1 MLRVLI
7 IDDSVFIRTIL
18 SDILSEDP
26 GIVVVGKASN
36 GKEGLD
42 KIRELRPDIVTL
54 DIEMPEMDGL
64 QMLRQLKYLKERP
77 KVVILSTLTS
87 ADAKCTKEA
96 LLLGAD
102 DFMLKP
108 RNIGKVKG
116 ISAEFTT
123 KLRQL
128 QTIPVRP
135 PGSAKKVSTRPAGT
149 IVLIGSSA
157 GGPPMLDAILSR
169 IDPDLDAAVVITQH
183 MPEGFTAALAE
194 RLDKI
199 SPLPVKETE
208 TGDILYSGHV
218 YLSRGGYHTLITR
231 DLNSSGTREGRITHS
246 KSAPLHAVRPA
257 VDTTFISAAKVF
269 GPHAVSFIL
278 SGMGNDGGEGA
289 LAIKNAGGKNMVVQE
304 SDCLVY
310 GMARS
315 ALQRNCVDKVIPLVR
330 IPTEMKRSVEEM
342 NRRHV

>member
-1 MLRVLI
+1 MLKVLI

-26 GIVVVGKASN
+26 DIEVVGKASN

-42 KIRELRPDIVTL
+42 KIRELQPDIVTL

-64 QMLRQLKYLKERP
+64 QMLRHLKYLKERP
-77 KVVILSTLTS
+77 RVVILSTLTS
-87 ADAKCTKEA
+87 DDAEYTRAA
-96 LLLGAD
+96 LRLGAD

-108 RNIGKVKG
+108 RNIGKIKG
-116 ISAEFTT
+116 IGTEFTT
-123 KLRQL
+123 KLKQL
-128 QTIPVRP
+128 VSIPIRP
-135 PGSAKKVSTRPAGT
+135 EGEPKNIPNDPASN

-157 GGPPMLDAILSR
+157 GGPPMLDAVLSR
-169 IDPDLDAAVVITQH
+169 VDPDLNAAIVITQH
-183 MPEGFTAALAE
+183 MPEGFTAALAQ

-218 YLSRGGYHTLITR
+218 YLSKGGFHTLITR
-231 DLNSSGTREGRITHS
+231 NVNSSGKEEARIVHS
-246 KSAPLHAVRPA
+246 KSAPVHAVRPA
-257 VDTTFISAAKVF
+257 VDITFTSAAKVF
-269 GPHAVSFIL
+269 GPRSVSILL
-278 SGMGNDGGEGA
+278 SGMGSDGGEGA
-289 LAIKNAGGKNMVVQE
+289 LSIKNGGGKNLVVQE

-315 ALQRNCVDKVIPLVR
+315 ALQRNCVDRVVPLTR
-330 IPTEMKRSVEEM
+330 IPTEIKRSIEEM
-342 NRRHV
+342 NSRHV